1 MDVIYNDQ
9 LISSEEVR
17 LSFDDRSFQ
26 YGDGL
31 FETIM
36 YKEGKVR
43 FFDLHMDRLS
53 KGLQALSITTPTFF
67 AKDNF
72 QERLQGLAL
81 INGYSKSARIKI
93 QVWRKPG
100 GLYIP
105 HHNEANVLISVSQP
119 KARPKIIHNAGVA
132 QKVQL
137 SYSIYSAYKTSNSLP
152 YVLAGIEMKERALNE
167 IILTDTDGNISEC
180 SSSNIFWIK
189 DGQLYT
195 PALSTG
201 CISGIMRRHLME
213 QAAKENIPVSEV
225 HEPAEVLH
233 DAENVFC
240 CNVTGIYAFAAIGEK
255 NFETTL
261 PAYIDRWA
269 AF

>member
-53 KGLQALSITTPTFF
+53 KGLQALSIAVPVIFSE
-67 AKDNF
+67 KNF
-72 QERLQGLAL
+72 QERLQQLATL
-81 INGYSKSARIKI
+81 NGHAKNARIKI

-152 YVLAGIEMKERALNE
+152 YVLAGIEMKDRALNE
-167 IILTDTDGNISEC
+167 IILTDTAGNISEC

-201 CISGIMRRHLME
+201 CISGIMRSHIIR
-213 QAAKENIPVSEV
+213 QAVAEGRQINEVVEPVEIL
-225 HEPAEVLH
+225 EF
-233 DAENVFC
+233 AENVFC
-240 CNVTGIYAFAAIGEK
+240 CNVTGVYAFERIDAIK
-255 NFETTL
+255 FDTDL
-261 PAYIDRWA
+261 PEYINRWTI
-269 AF
+269 